1 MSVIAATSINNDEE
15 LQLDAKTWDKLKQ
28 IDIEEVDQYL
38 SEESSDNENEEN
50 FNAPGLSKDLAKMQA
65 KDEAEQRKA
74 KV

>member
-1 MSVIAATSINNDEE
+1 
-15 LQLDAKTWDKLKQ
+15 LKQ